1 MGIDED
7 EDTLVHYPHQA
18 LRKCAG
24 SSARQHGRRGPA
36 LRVVLRLFVW
46 ALIMCSALMLL
57 GGVLAYVD
65 QSTPDFGT
73 GQLVFIVVLFGSIA
87 LLLIRADRRLAG
99 NKKSQPDA
107 TRQVHV
113 PASTPRDKKADSL
126 APDVVTHSV
135 EIHEHHRFQVTEFVR
150 RSTGQQYGTVN
161 GKALVFQTPD
171 PETREERLAV
181 WSGGAELDYLI
192 RKVENRVRTIKVR
205 GGLSTYSVDIFVC
218 YTTDETRVCCIND
231 GNLAPR

>member
-7 EDTLVHYPHQA
+7 EDTLVDYPHQA

-24 SSARQHGRRGPA
+24 SSVRQHGMREPVFG
-36 LRVVLRLFVW
+36 VILRLLVR
-46 ALIMCSALMLL
+46 ALILCSALMIL
-57 GGVLAYVD
+57 GGVLACVN

-99 NKKSQPDA
+99 KKKPQPSA
-107 TRQVHV
+107 TRQVNV
-113 PASTPRDKKADSL
+113 PASTPRDKKTDSL
-126 APDVVTHSV
+126 TLDVVTHSV
-135 EIHEHHRFQVTEFVR
+135 EIHEHHRFQVAEFVR

-181 WSGGAELDYLI
+181 WSGGAELGYLT
-192 RKVENRVRTIKVR
+192 RKVENRVRTIMVR
-205 GGLSTYSVDIFVC
+205 ESLSTYNVDVFVR
-218 YTTDETRVCCIND
+218 YTADEMRVCCIND
-231 GNLAPR
+231 GNLTPR

>member
-1 MGIDED
+1 M
-7 EDTLVHYPHQA
+7 
-18 LRKCAG
+18 
-24 SSARQHGRRGPA
+24 

-46 ALIMCSALMLL
+46 ALILCSALMVL
-57 GGVLAYVD
+57 GGVLACVD

-87 LLLIRADRRLAG
+87 LLLIRADSRLAEK
-99 NKKSQPDA
+99 KKSQPDA
-107 TRQVHV
+107 TRQVYV

-150 RSTGQQYGTVN
+150 RSAGQQYGTVN

-181 WSGGAELDYLI
+181 
-192 RKVENRVRTIKVR
+192 
-205 GGLSTYSVDIFVC
+205 
-218 YTTDETRVCCIND
+218 
-231 GNLAPR
+231 

>member
-24 SSARQHGRRGPA
+24 SSVRQHGMREPVFG
-36 LRVVLRLFVW
+36 VILRLLVR
-46 ALIMCSALMLL
+46 ALILCSALMIL
-57 GGVLAYVD
+57 GGVLACVN

-99 NKKSQPDA
+99 KKKPQPSA
-107 TRQVHV
+107 SRQVNV
-113 PASTPRDKKADSL
+113 PASTPRDKKTDSL
-126 APDVVTHSV
+126 TLDVVTHSV

-150 RSTGQQYGTVN
+150 RSTGQQYGSVN

-171 PETREERLAV
+171 PETREESLAV

-192 RKVENRVRTIKVR
+192 RKVENRVRTIMVR
-205 GGLSTYSVDIFVC
+205 ESLSTYNIDVFVR
-218 YTTDETRVCCIND
+218 YTADEMRVCCIND
-231 GNLAPR
+231 GNLTPR

>member
-1 MGIDED
+1 M
-7 EDTLVHYPHQA
+7 
-18 LRKCAG
+18 
-24 SSARQHGRRGPA
+24 

-65 QSTPDFGT
+65 QSTPDFGI

-107 TRQVHV
+107 TRQVYV

-135 EIHEHHRFQVTEFVR
+135 EIHERHRF
-150 RSTGQQYGTVN
+150 
-161 GKALVFQTPD
+161 
-171 PETREERLAV
+171 
-181 WSGGAELDYLI
+181 
-192 RKVENRVRTIKVR
+192 
-205 GGLSTYSVDIFVC
+205 
-218 YTTDETRVCCIND
+218 
-231 GNLAPR
+231 

>member
-1 MGIDED
+1 M
-7 EDTLVHYPHQA
+7 
-18 LRKCAG
+18 
-24 SSARQHGRRGPA
+24 

-46 ALIMCSALMLL
+46 ALIMCSALMIL
-57 GGVLAYVD
+57 GGVLAYAD

-99 NKKSQPDA
+99 KKKPQPSA
-107 TRQVHV
+107 SRQVNV
-113 PASTPRDKKADSL
+113 PASTPRDKKTDSL
-126 APDVVTHSV
+126 TLDVVTHSV

-150 RSTGQQYGTVN
+150 RSTGQQCGSVN

-192 RKVENRVRTIKVR
+192 RKVENRVRTIMVR
-205 GGLSTYSVDIFVC
+205 ESLSTYNVDVFVR
-218 YTTDETRVCCIND
+218 YTADEMRVCCIND
-231 GNLAPR
+231 GNLTPR